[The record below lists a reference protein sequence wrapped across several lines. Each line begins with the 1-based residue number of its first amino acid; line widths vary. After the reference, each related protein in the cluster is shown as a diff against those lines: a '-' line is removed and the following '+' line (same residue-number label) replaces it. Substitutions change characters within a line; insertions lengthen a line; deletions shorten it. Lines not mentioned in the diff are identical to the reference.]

1 MWNIPMK
8 HIHWAVWGVVI
19 VLAVGLSRLI
29 PPMQSPDEMSH
40 LGRAYLIS
48 EGKWLLEPLPRDIAV
63 PTKETQVSTMIARAR
78 ALGVDVGGSV
88 DEGLLAF
95 HDGYRAD
102 SVKLLSEADK
112 LRIASIPWTG
122 KERYFS
128 LWGTVYYFP
137 AIYIPQASGFFIG
150 KHLHWTVQQSYYL
163 VRGLTLL
170 TCIVL
175 LSMAYKLAPVAPLAL
190 ALLVLPMSI
199 FQMLSPTIDGVTTAL
214 AILVISQFLFSLNT
228 ANRMLPIWQ
237 ISICVFILA
246 TSRTHLMPMFLLPIY
261 IAWQRRSLNNS
272 LVVGAFGLAA
282 IGWALVALRSNNGL
296 MLDPAH
302 TSAGLLIY
310 YAAHP
315 LAFLEIA
322 AATVADP
329 VQSTFLQQSFI
340 GILGWLDAP
349 LHQRFYPALWMGLVL
364 CAWASMSFA
373 SLREMREARIVL
385 IASALAGVGLIFLA
399 LLVTFTP
406 HPATLV
412 QGIQGRY
419 FLVPALILAYGL
431 SNHRNTLAAGPIVL
445 LSAFSVVSLGA
456 LMMAL
461 IDRYGFPG

>member
-1 MWNIPMK
+1 MWHFYRKNIQ
-8 HIHWAVWGVVI
+8 WAVFGVII
-19 VLAVGLSRLI
+19 VLTAGLSRLI

-48 EGKWLLEPLPRDIAV
+48 QGKWLLEPIPLDIDLP
-63 PTKETQVSTMIARAR
+63 TGNMQVSAMIAQAR

-214 AILVISQFLFSLNT
+214 AVLVISQFFFSLNT

-349 LHQRFYPALWMGLVL
+349 LPQRFYPALWMGLAL
-364 CAWASMSFA
+364 CASASMSFA
-373 SLREMREARIVL
+373 RLHEMRKARIVL
-385 IASALAGVGLIFLA
+385 ITSALAGMGLIFLA

-419 FLVPALILAYGL
+419 FLVPALLLAYAL
-431 SNHRNTLAAGPIVL
+431 NDHRNTRIARSFLL
-445 LSAFSVVSLGA
+445 LSVFSIASMSA
-456 LMMAL
+456 LIMAL
-461 IDRYGFPG
+461 TSRYG

>member
-1 MWNIPMK
+1 
-8 HIHWAVWGVVI
+8 
-19 VLAVGLSRLI
+19 
-29 PPMQSPDEMSH
+29 
-40 LGRAYLIS
+40 
-48 EGKWLLEPLPRDIAV
+48 
-63 PTKETQVSTMIARAR
+63 
-78 ALGVDVGGSV
+78 
-88 DEGLLAF
+88 
-95 HDGYRAD
+95 
-102 SVKLLSEADK
+102 
-112 LRIASIPWTG
+112 
-122 KERYFS
+122 
-128 LWGTVYYFP
+128 
-137 AIYIPQASGFFIG
+137 
-150 KHLHWTVQQSYYL
+150 

-190 ALLVLPMSI
+190 ALMVLPMSI

-214 AILVISQFLFSLNT
+214 AILVISQFIFSLNS
-228 ANRMLPIWQ
+228 ANRMIPIWQ

-246 TSRTHLMPMFLLPIY
+246 TSRTHLMPIFLLPIY

-296 MLDPAH
+296 MLDQAH

-310 YAAHP
+310 YAVHP

-419 FLVPALILAYGL
+419 FLVPALLLAYAL
-431 SNHRNTLAAGPIVL
+431 NDHRNTRIARSFLL
-445 LSAFSVVSLGA
+445 LSVFSIASMSA
-456 LMMAL
+456 LIMAL
-461 IDRYGFPG
+461 TSRYG

>member
-1 MWNIPMK
+1 MWHFYRKNIQ
-8 HIHWAVWGVVI
+8 WAVFGVII
-19 VLAVGLSRLI
+19 VLTAGLSRLI

-48 EGKWLLEPLPRDIAV
+48 QGKWLLEPIPLDIDLP
-63 PTKETQVSTMIARAR
+63 TGNMQVSAMIAQAR

-175 LSMAYKLAPVAPLAL
+175 LSMAYKLAPVAHLAL

-246 TSRTHLMPMFLLPIY
+246 TSRTHLMPLFLLPIY
-261 IAWQRRSLNNS
+261 IAWQRRSLKNS

-373 SLREMREARIVL
+373 SLHEMRKARIVL
-385 IASALAGVGLIFLA
+385 ITSALAGVGLIFLA

-419 FLVPALILAYGL
+419 FLVPALLLAYGL